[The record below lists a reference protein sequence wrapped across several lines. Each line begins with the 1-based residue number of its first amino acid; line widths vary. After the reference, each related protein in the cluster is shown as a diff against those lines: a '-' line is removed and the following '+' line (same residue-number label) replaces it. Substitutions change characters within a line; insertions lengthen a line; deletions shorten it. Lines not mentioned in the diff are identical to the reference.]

1 MDKNTLKDFG
11 PLRALVGTWE
21 GVKGDDT
28 APSDDRGTEKNKY
41 RERMRLEPI
50 LPVENHEQKLFGLR
64 YFTQAFRLREK
75 NPFHDE
81 VGYWL
86 WDPKTK
92 QVMKGL
98 VIPRGMTTLAGGKA
112 APGAKKFK
120 LKATFGSK
128 TYGICSNPFLDKE
141 FRTMAFEITM
151 VLGKNEFS
159 YDQTTFIRIK
169 GQKSIFK
176 HRDKNTLKRIKS

>member
-64 YFTQAFRLREK
+64 YFTQAFRLGEK

-86 WDPKTK
+86 WDPKAK
-92 QVMKGL
+92 QVMKGI

-159 YDQTTFIRIK
+159 YDQTTFIWIK